1 MPGVIIKPLAG
12 CIKWLPKKDQL
23 VPNDF
28 TIDEGCCHHPVVIL
42 SSQARNGRV
51 EILII
56 TSFGG
61 LDLET
66 KFPAHLAARH
76 DHLPIA
82 PSKAHPD
89 NGILL
94 VLEDRSCELR
104 KKSYVKTR
112 DRHSILL
119 ASLKPYNRQGPDI
132 FISKRSYKTLVQHCK
147 FTESQHLPLSYTLPD
162 SRIQLTPTR
171 DDDLEQ
177 RLYSGRSNVDEDTR
191 ALFYFLRNTLGN
203 DRPNQLHCNSE
214 TPRTYSAARTPRIAA
229 SRAERR
235 PLLPTYEEH
244 RPRVYANR
252 TVLPTTYPIRSD
264 YGSDSSKPF
273 NWDKLL
279 KCMKIIAWI
288 CFVLLI
294 AYGFYCGGEWVVA
307 LCGRALGW
315 VKEAFQSI
323 KEKADSIWASSLQTF
338 RFRGLGR

>member
-1 MPGVIIKPLAG
+1 MPGVIIEPLAG

-23 VPNDF
+23 VPNDLA
-28 TIDEGCCHHPVVIL
+28 IDEGCCQHPVVIL
-42 SSQARNGRV
+42 SSRARDGRV

-66 KFPAHLAARH
+66 KFPTQLAARN

-147 FTESQHLPLSYTLPD
+147 FTEPQRVPLSYALPD
-162 SRIQLTPTR
+162 SRIQVTRTR
-171 DDDLEQ
+171 DDDLEDW
-177 RLYSGRSNVDEDTR
+177 LHSGRSNVDEDTR
-191 ALFYFLRNTLGN
+191 AMLNFLRNSLGN
-203 DRPNQLHCNSE
+203 NRPNQLHRNSE
-214 TPRTYSAARTPRIAA
+214 APRTYSAVRTPTIAA
-229 SRAERR
+229 PRAERR
-235 PLLPTYEEH
+235 PLLHTCGER
-244 RPRVYANR
+244 RPRVYANH

-264 YGSDSSKPF
+264 YGIVSSKPF
-273 NWDKLL
+273 NWNKLL
-279 KCMKIIAWI
+279 KCMKIIACI
-288 CFVLLI
+288 CFVLLM
-294 AYGFYCGGEWVVA
+294 AYGFYCSGEWVVA

-315 VKEAFQSI
+315 VKEPFQLI
-323 KEKADSIWASSLQTF
+323 KEKADGIWTSSTQTF
-338 RFRGLGR
+338 KLGGLRR